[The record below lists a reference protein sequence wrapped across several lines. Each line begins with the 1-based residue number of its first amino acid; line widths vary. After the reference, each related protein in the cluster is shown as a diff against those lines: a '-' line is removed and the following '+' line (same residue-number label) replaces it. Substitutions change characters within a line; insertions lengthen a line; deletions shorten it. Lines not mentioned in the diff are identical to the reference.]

1 MVSFINSIREVQ
13 LKIICKIKYYSKV
26 KCIISMIL
34 SAKNTITHR
43 TIKRQ
48 FLRKVESTLQ
58 GAYHE
63 YLTSH
68 LSHFKKLTSH
78 LNVIWS
84 IFYYLQSSFFTFKSF
99 FSKFHIFTFKQ
110 LLDLRMVFRHS
121 SHLSYFIWLAPLPP
135 YAKEPNLNLI
145 ISSIS

>member
-48 FLRKVESTLQ
+48 LLRKVESTLQ

-63 YLTSH
+63 CLTSH

-110 LLDLRMVFRHS
+110 LLWFKNVLS
-121 SHLSYFIWLAPLPP
+121 SLFTLVMLNMFSPPP
-135 YAKEPNLNLI
+135 YAKEPNLSLI
-145 ISSIS
+145 ISNIS